1 MHYASLKTLVA
12 LVGIV
17 AATAAAPSV
26 AQTVNPSMSQPAI
39 RKGNYNI
46 SARTA
51 ADIALP
57 NPYLMDETFFKWPKG
72 RPIGAISAIDM
83 DRDGKSI
90 WVFERC
96 GNINNCIGSTVN
108 PIMKFDETGRLVKEF
123 GAGLF
128 VYPHG
133 IFVDYENNIWVTDLQ
148 SNIDRAAGLTGE
160 KAPQAPP
167 GTPPNGAVV
176 RKFSPDGKLLLTLG
190 TPGAMGSDNVHFS
203 QPSDVVVAR
212 NGDVFVADGHDTQPS
227 NHRIIKFDR
236 NGRSIKEWFACGTLP
251 QDTLDCQHGLALD
264 SQGRLFVAN
273 RGNNRLEIFDQ
284 EGKLLDELYDYGRVS
299 GLFIDDNDIL
309 YAADSESDVM
319 QHNAFVR
326 GVHIGNARTGAV
338 TAFLPDPQ
346 GNPSPWMPAGAT
358 NGAEGVA
365 VARDGTIYVSKV
377 VPAQLVR
384 YVRKASLPPK

>member
-1 MHYASLKTLVA
+1 MQKALLTMLAA
-12 LVGIV
+12 LVGAAV
-17 AATAAAPSV
+17 ASSASGQSMNQSSLSPS
-26 AQTVNPSMSQPAI
+26 I

-46 SARTA
+46 SARSA

-57 NPYLMDETFFKWPKG
+57 NPYLLDETFFKWPKG

-96 GNINNCIGSTVN
+96 GTINSCIGSTVN
-108 PIMKFDETGRLVKEF
+108 PIMKFDDKGNLVKEF

-160 KAPQAPP
+160 KPPAAPP
-167 GTPPNGAVV
+167 GTPPNGATV
-176 RKFSPDGKLLLTLG
+176 RKFSPDGKLLMTLG
-190 TPGAMGSDNVHFS
+190 TPGVMGSDKAHFS
-203 QPSDVVVAR
+203 QPSDVVVNR
-212 NGDVFVADGHDTQPS
+212 NGDIFVADGHDTQPS

-236 NGRSIKEWFACGTLP
+236 NGAYIKEWFACGTLP
-251 QDTLDCQHGLALD
+251 QDTLDCQHALAFD
-264 SQGRLFVAN
+264 SQDRLFVAN
-273 RGNNRLEIFDQ
+273 RGNNRIEIFDQ
-284 EGKLLDELYDYGRVS
+284 EGKLLDELYTFGRVS

-319 QHNAFVR
+319 QLNAYVR
-326 GVHIGNARTGAV
+326 GIHIGNARTGAV

-346 GNPSPWMPAGAT
+346 GNPAPWMPAGAT

-384 YVRKASLPPK
+384 YVRKDSLPPK